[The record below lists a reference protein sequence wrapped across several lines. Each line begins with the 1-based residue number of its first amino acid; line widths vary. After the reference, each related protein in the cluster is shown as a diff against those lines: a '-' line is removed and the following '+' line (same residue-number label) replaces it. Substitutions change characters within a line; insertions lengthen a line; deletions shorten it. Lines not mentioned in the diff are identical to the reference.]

1 MLTNND
7 IKTLEK
13 LLSLSQEGTF
23 KVMNQYLSQRY
34 EKVTSASKYIYAIGD
49 IPVALVAHLD
59 TVFPNGHKDLYY
71 DHEKGVMFS
80 PQGAGFDDRAG
91 IFGIIKIL
99 SIGLRPHIILLTDEE
114 TGAHGALE
122 LIKDCPKPFAPIKYL
137 IELDRHGTNDCV
149 FYECDNKDFEKY
161 IQSFGYT
168 TAEGI
173 FSDIYLICPEWEIA
187 GVNLSIGYQNE
198 HTYSEIL
205 FVEDFLNSIGNIALM
220 LKDISNIET
229 FKYIQKPI
237 NNHKLI
243 CTKCNK
249 KVHAFEALPV
259 LLKDDIGHKIVCSDC
274 LDHTV
279 SWCELCGRLF
289 EKSKQDDAICFSCK
303 KEV

>member
-1 MLTNND
+1 MFTDKD

-13 LLSLSQEGTF
+13 LLSLSQEGLLN
-23 KVMNQYLSQRY
+23 VMSQYLSQRY
-34 EKVTSASKYIYAIGD
+34 EKVVSTSKYVYAIGD

-71 DHEKGVMFS
+71 DREKGVAFS

-91 IFGIIKIL
+91 VFGIMKIL
-99 SIGLRPHIILLTDEE
+99 TTGLRPHIIFLTDEE
-114 TGAHGALE
+114 VGACGALE
-122 LIKDCPKPFAPIKYL
+122 LIKDHPKPFAPMKYL
-137 IELDRHGTNDCV
+137 IELDRRGTNDCV

-161 IQSFGYT
+161 IQTFGYI

-173 FSDIYLICPEWEIA
+173 FSDIYLICPEWKIA
-187 GVNLSIGYQNE
+187 GVNLSVGYQNE

-205 FVEDFLNSIGNIALM
+205 FVEDFINSIGNILLM
-220 LKDISNIET
+220 LKDIDNVET

-237 NNHKLI
+237 KDNKLT

-249 KVHAFEALPV
+249 KIYSFEALPV
-259 LLKDDIGHKIVCSDC
+259 LLKDNSGHKIMCSDC

-289 EKSKQDDAICFSCK
+289 EKAKQDDVICFSCK
-303 KEV
+303 KEA